1 MYLKQFY
8 TEGLAHCSYLIGGDT
23 ECLIVDP
30 SRDVTQYIEAARSY
44 DLTIKGV
51 IETHLHA
58 DFVSGHRDL
67 QLMTGAVCYGA
78 EIAGFDFSHVSV
90 KDQESFE
97 VDGLRFQV
105 IETPGHTP
113 EGAVFV
119 VTDLNRGPD
128 PALAFTGDTLM
139 VGDVGRPDL
148 FPDKKEQ
155 LADDLYNSLSRLDH
169 LKDGVEVY
177 PAHGMG
183 SLCGRSLSAKLS
195 STMGTE
201 RAYNYA
207 LNIRDKDQ
215 FVKDLLTGMPEAPD
229 HFARCSEINRLGP
242 APVSELAKPAEIEPA
257 LFAQLIDGGHVVV
270 DTRDHLAFSGGH
282 IPGSYCLSLRGNYA
296 TFSGWVLPPK
306 QPLLLVVESP
316 SQLDEAVTGLQSV
329 GLDDVTGYLSGGVL
343 EWTAAGMDA
352 GRVEN
357 ISIPEFRRRLE
368 RGGVRGVDTRLK
380 SEWDEGRIENTI
392 HVPAPDTRDET
403 ILDPEEPTAVIC
415 STGNRS
421 ILAASLLK
429 QRGFKRVMN
438 VMGGV
443 SAWVEAG
450 YPLVSGE
457 TSP

>member
-8 TEGLAHCSYLIGGDT
+8 TGGLAHCSYLIGGDT

-44 DLTIKGV
+44 GLTIKGV

-67 QLMTGAVCYGA
+67 ELMTGAVCYAA
-78 EIAGFDFSHVSV
+78 ESARFDFSHVSV
-90 KDQESFE
+90 KDQGDFE
-97 VDGLRFQV
+97 VDGLRFEV

-119 VTDLNRGPD
+119 VTDLSRGSQ
-128 PALAFTGDTLM
+128 PALVFTGDTLM

-148 FPDKKEQ
+148 FPDRKEE

-207 LNIRDKDQ
+207 LNISDRDE
-215 FVKDLLTGMPEAPD
+215 FARELLTGMPEAPD

-242 APVSELAKPAEIEPA
+242 TPVSELAKPAEIEPA
-257 LFAQLIDGGHVVV
+257 LFAQLMQGGHVVV

-296 TFSGWVLPPK
+296 TFAGWVLPPE
-306 QPLLLVVESP
+306 QPLLLIVDTP
-316 SQLDEAVTGLQSV
+316 AQLGEAIRGLRSV
-329 GLDDVTGYLSGGVL
+329 GLDHVTGYLSEGVL
-343 EWTAAGMDA
+343 GWVAAGMDA
-352 GRVEN
+352 GQVEN
-357 ISIPEFRRRLE
+357 ISIPEFRRRLK
-368 RGGVRGVDTRLK
+368 RGEVRGVDTRLK
-380 SEWDEGRIENTI
+380 SEWDQGRIDNTVHI
-392 HVPAPDTRDET
+392 PAPDTRNET
-403 ILDPEEPTAVIC
+403 ILDPDQPTAVIC

-429 QRGFKRVMN
+429 QRGFKRVIN